1 MADVTPQAPAASSGR
16 RRWMI
21 RAAGSALLLGGL
33 FWLLPLDRVGDAL
46 RSISPGVFIL
56 VLVLFLAGHVA
67 AALKWWLLLDRAVP
81 PFLAIQAHYA
91 GLAANLCLPGAIG
104 GDAVRAGMAQA
115 AMKDGAR
122 VVAAATADRLIDMIA
137 LLTITVLGLVLSS
150 RSGVDGGLVVQAA
163 LVIAVM
169 LAAII
174 ALPRLLPLP
183 WRMIPALPGRGFA
196 ERLAA
201 AFGALGRKPA
211 TLAIAFAASVAI
223 QTVFVSLAWWLAIAA
238 GAEVAIG
245 HWMFAWPLAKII
257 AILPVSLNGL
267 GLREATLAAFLAP
280 FGAEAAVIVAA
291 GLMWQAV
298 LFAAGGIGALVLALS
313 GLTRKARTLPTKE
326 EHT

>member
-67 AALKWWLLLDRAVP
+67 AALKWWLLLDRAVS

-196 ERLAA
+196 ERLAT

-245 HWMFAWPLAKII
+245 HWMFAWPLANII